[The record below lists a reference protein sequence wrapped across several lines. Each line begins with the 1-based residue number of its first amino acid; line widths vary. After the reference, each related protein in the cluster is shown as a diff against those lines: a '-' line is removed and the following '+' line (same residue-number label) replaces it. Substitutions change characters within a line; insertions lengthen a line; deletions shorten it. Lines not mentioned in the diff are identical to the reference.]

1 MKNRCLL
8 LLLSIFF
15 ISSCVSGIDL
25 RTGSLLQQMKY
36 DTLISELQ
44 PMLDQGTKV
53 SSWNIN
59 CLCYAYYGSKKY
71 DKLLS
76 CSQNLE
82 NSIKG
87 GDRYYMHIDLTVSP
101 DMFRALTYL
110 DLGDYQ
116 KALKYAQN
124 SLAVLKD
131 ENTSRTISML
141 TVAGMAN
148 ALMGSTIE
156 AQANIQRLNG
166 MQAESNFV
174 LAPEK
179 YISLARIHMALKEFD
194 KALAAIQNSKA
205 NVVRPGITYAFGVD
219 YTFQDFPKYFILTKC
234 LFETGRI
241 NEARQG
247 YDQLLNHPQIA
258 QAGDTYWIALYDRD
272 RIALKD
278 GKPDDAI
285 IFMKRAL
292 EVIEQQRA
300 SINTDLG
307 KIGFVGD
314 KQDVYQLLIA
324 TLFDKGKIVEAFEYV
339 ERAKARALVDLLANR
354 QKFAYKGTSPEKTA
368 AMLAELTSLEA
379 KSRSYV
385 ADDGKDGKSASTRSV
400 MVKVRKDLANAAPQL
415 ASLVTVT
422 SPKTAEIQNLLKP
435 NETLLEYYA
444 QGDDLFAFVMM
455 KESIDAVKLSGKG
468 LTDIISNLRQAIQN
482 PKSTD
487 YKAISQKLYDRIIA
501 PVPAVT
507 SKANL
512 IIVPHGAMH
521 YLPFNM
527 LSSGKDNL
535 IDRVNIR
542 ILPSASVMTFLA
554 SRQESVR
561 NKVLIIGN
569 PTLGDP
575 KLNLEGAEAEAKAI
589 QNIWPDS
596 VLLLRKEATKG
607 IVMKTGNQFRI
618 IHFAAH
624 GIFNV
629 DQPLNSALLLSPDH
643 GDDGTLTVGELYEMT
658 LNADLVT
665 LSACET
671 GIGKISNGDD
681 VVGLTRGFLYAG
693 AASIVASLWPVPDTE
708 TMFLM
713 NNFYKHLKDEIGPN
727 ALRNAQLAARGK
739 YTHPYYWAAFQ
750 WTGSADSIALKHS
763 TQ

>member
-1 MKNRCLL
+1 MNNRCLL
-8 LLLSIFF
+8 LLVLILLMSG
-15 ISSCVSGIDL
+15 CVSY
-25 RTGSLLQQMKY
+25 RTGSLLQRMQY
-36 DTLISELQ
+36 DTVINEIQ
-44 PMLDQGTKV
+44 PLLDRGENV
-53 SSWNIN
+53 SSFNIHY
-59 CLCYAYYGSKKY
+59 LCYAYYGSKQY
-71 DKLLS
+71 DNIFQ
-76 CSQNLE
+76 CINNLE
-82 NSIKG
+82 RSIEK
-87 GDRYYMHIDLTVSP
+87 GDRNYLGLDLTYTP
-101 DMFRALTYL
+101 NMFRALTYL
-110 DLGDYQ
+110 DLGDYP
-116 KALKYAQN
+116 KASKYAQD
-124 SLAVLKD
+124 SLDMLKKN
-131 ENTSRTISML
+131 ELTSSTISML
-141 TVAGMAN
+141 TVAGIAN
-148 ALMGSTIE
+148 ALSNHKIE
-156 AQANIQRLNG
+156 AQRNIQSLNALP
-166 MQAESNFV
+166 AESNFV

-179 YISLARIHMALKEFD
+179 YISLARIYMALKEFD
-194 KALAAIQNSKA
+194 KALAAIQNPKA
-205 NVVRPGITYAFGVD
+205 KVVRPGITYAVGVD

-234 LFETGRI
+234 LLETGRI

-247 YDQLLNHPQIA
+247 YDQLLNHLQIA
-258 QAGDTYWIALYDRD
+258 QAGDTYWIALYDRA

-285 IFMKRAL
+285 TFMKRAL

-300 SINTDLG
+300 SINTDVG

-314 KQDVYQLLIA
+314 KQDVYQLLVA
-324 TLFDKGKIVEAFEYV
+324 TFFDKGKIVEAFEYV

-354 QKFAYKGTSPEKTA
+354 QKFAYKDGSPEKTA
-368 AMLAELTSLEA
+368 AMLAELAFLEA

-385 ADDGKDGKSASTRSV
+385 ADDSKDGKSTSTRSV
-400 MVKVRKDLANAAPQL
+400 MVKVREDLTNAAPQL

-422 SPKTAEIQNLLKP
+422 STKTADIQKLLKP
-435 NETLLEYYA
+435 DETLLEYYA
-444 QGDDLFAFVMM
+444 QGDDLFAFVMT
-455 KESIDAVKLSGKG
+455 KESINAVKLSGKG
-468 LTDIISNLRQAIQN
+468 LTDTISNLRQAAQN

-487 YKAISQKLYDRIIA
+487 YKVISQKLYDRIIA
-501 PVPAVT
+501 PVPSVT
-507 SKANL
+507 SKTNL

-527 LSSGKDNL
+527 LSSSKDDL

-554 SRQESVR
+554 SRQKSLS

-569 PTLGDP
+569 PNLGDP
-575 KLNLEGAEAEAKAI
+575 KMNLEGAEAEAKAI
-589 QNIWPDS
+589 QEIWPNS

-643 GDDGTLTVGELYEMT
+643 GNDGKLTVGELYEMT
-658 LNADLVT
+658 LNAELIT

-713 NNFYKHLKDEIGPN
+713 NNFYANLKDEMGPH
-727 ALRNAQLAARGK
+727 ALRKAQLAAKKK
-739 YTHPYYWAAFQ
+739 YPHPYYWSAFQ
-750 WTGSADSIALKHS
+750 WTGSAN
-763 TQ
+763 